1 MRNILEPQ
9 IVIDLTTN
17 YRPINLL
24 STILVCAKVLTN
36 IGKCGLGIDLKA
48 TSHSETLESNFL
60 PTGPAKASGVFILP
74 PNATKTWH
82 RGSSSVCQRQTTHCS
97 GLWRASSNFLIQPLL
112 LPVIL
117 AAPSVRN
124 NLQLPRFPLSRYP
137 WLHCRCHQ

>member
-60 PTGPAKASGVFILP
+60 PTGPAKASGVSYFHPMQLKHDTEGAHLYVRGKPPTAVASKSIFQFSYTAFIHTSHL
-74 PNATKTWH
+74 
-82 RGSSSVCQRQTTHCS
+82 SSTICT
-97 GLWRASSNFLIQPLL
+97 
-112 LPVIL
+112 
-117 AAPSVRN
+117 
-124 NLQLPRFPLSRYP
+124 
-137 WLHCRCHQ
+137 